1 MKNLANCI
9 IKKYNQ
15 EFQGQEYIAEEL
27 ASNCDRARNNYLM
40 SFSEDLKLINSNP
53 PSLLRK
59 QINIFLK
66 LKKKSKKNKKP
77 RNNFLFDKD

>member
-1 MKNLANCI
+1 LLKQIVFLLA
-9 IKKYNQ
+9 YNQ

-53 PSLLRK
+53 AFFIEEANKYLS
-59 QINIFLK
+59 QIEKEIK
-66 LKKKSKKNKKP
+66 EK
-77 RNNFLFDKD
+77 